1 MNEFDVSFI
10 SNENIRDYQ
19 GKVTSNNPRRF
30 ERVVTNEFKAC
41 NALLVKLVLEM
52 LEYNPFFRPS
62 AKECLASS
70 VFDEIRVQALEMD
83 ALQKIE
89 ILSDE
94 VLPIDYT
101 SGRVEGLERSPENS
115 KLVIFFFKI
124 ETLRE
129 IQLLRGIQS

>member
-1 MNEFDVSFI
+1 
-10 SNENIRDYQ
+10 
-19 GKVTSNNPRRF
+19 
-30 ERVVTNEFKAC
+30 
-41 NALLVKLVLEM
+41 M

-101 SGRVEGLERSPENS
+101 SGRVEGLERGPENS